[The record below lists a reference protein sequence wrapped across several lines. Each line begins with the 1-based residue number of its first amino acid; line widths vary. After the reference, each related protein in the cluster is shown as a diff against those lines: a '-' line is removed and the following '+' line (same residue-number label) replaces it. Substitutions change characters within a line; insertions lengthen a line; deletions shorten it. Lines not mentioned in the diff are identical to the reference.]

1 MQMTDTTP
9 TERHYHRED
18 LIEEIIRHLKAQK
31 IDLDHVTRED
41 IAGVDEF
48 HVRGAEVSK
57 ELAETIEL
65 RNSKILDV
73 GCGIG
78 GPCRMLADE
87 YGCEVT
93 GIDISKEFIRTA
105 TRLSELVGLSS
116 KTSFIHGDATS
127 LPFADQ
133 TFDVVWTQHVQM
145 NIKDKLKFYAE
156 IRRVLRTNGIFL
168 YYDIFKKG
176 LERIS
181 YPVPWAN
188 APDLSFLARPDEI
201 TNMLYNLDFAE
212 IELRD
217 QTIEG
222 IMFFEHFIARMEKS
236 GPPKLGLNLLM
247 GSSTKTKIINLLHG
261 LKEGKIML
269 QSGVYKRIKSMAG

>member
-1 MQMTDTTP
+1 MKDQTSA
-9 TERHYHRED
+9 TEKHYHRDD
-18 LIEEIIRHLKAQK
+18 LFEEIIGRLKALK
-31 IDLDHVTRED
+31 IDLDEVTRED

-48 HVRGAEVSK
+48 HVRGAQVSR
-57 ELAETIEL
+57 ELAETIDL
-65 RNSKILDV
+65 RNSKLLDI

-116 KTSFIHGDATS
+116 KTSFIHGDALS

-145 NIKDKLKFYAE
+145 NIKDKVKFYSE
-156 IRRVLRTNGIFL
+156 IQRVLKVKGIFL
-168 YYDIFKKG
+168 YYDIFEKG
-176 LERIS
+176 PERIT

-188 APDLSFLARPDEI
+188 EPALSFLAKPHEI
-201 TNMLYNLDFAE
+201 ANILHDLNFAE
-212 IELRD
+212 IELKD
-217 QTIEG
+217 QTIKG
-222 IMFFEHFIARMEKS
+222 ILFFEQFIARIEKS

-247 GSSTKTKIINLLHG
+247 GESTKTKIINLLDG
-261 LKEGKIML
+261 LKKGKIML
-269 QSGVYKRIKSMAG
+269 QSGVYQRMGSMAG